1 MKRQER
7 RWGGPCEAQLAK
19 NRGFRTRSKIL
30 SATSKF
36 PSEAATTLYPDNP
49 PVSDNQPSKWVTP
62 LVSGTDS
69 CLPLATQRG
78 PTALLDAPD
87 ADAVKNRAGTRYAFS
102 RDFKKKASP
111 PLDFSN
117 LDGPKN

>member
-1 MKRQER
+1 V
-7 RWGGPCEAQLAK
+7 GGPCEAQPAK

-49 PVSDNQPSKWVTP
+49 PVSDNQQSKWVTP
-62 LVSGTDS
+62 QVSGTTRLSSCAPSDAIARNLDS
-69 CLPLATQRG
+69 
-78 PTALLDAPD
+78 D

-102 RDFKKKASP
+102 RDFKKKASTSIDSP
-111 PLDFSN
+111 NSREHAD
-117 LDGPKN
+117 